1 METRIVLIID
11 DDAGVRESTA
21 ALLRTAGYG
30 VIEAVDGNEGLDR
43 LRRGDPVDVVLLD
56 LHMPGVDGFGVLDAV
71 EDPPPIVVVS
81 ALEYFTAQDVLGR
94 FGDKV
99 SAVVQK
105 PVAPQ
110 RMLAI
115 VAEVA
120 GEPGH

>member
-1 METRIVLIID
+1 VLIID